1 MERFDLGD
9 YVTITGLN
17 NLVGEVGAW
26 MGMTGETLV
35 IYYNNGDIKR
45 FKHNELNKATKY
57 DNWVTVQGDN
67 CFWK

>member
-17 NLVGEVGAW
+17 NLVGRVGAW

-35 IYYNNGDIKR
+35 INYNDGCQ
-45 FKHNELNKATKY
+45 ELCGHDELSKATEN
-57 DNWVTVQGDN
+57 DNWSTV
-67 CFWK
+67 

>member
-1 MERFDLGD
+1 MERFGLGD

-17 NLVGEVGAW
+17 NLVGEVRAW

-35 IYYNNGDIKR
+35 IYYNDGCQEHVGHD
-45 FKHNELNKATKY
+45 ELSKATEN
-57 DNWVTVQGDN
+57 DDWSTVQGN